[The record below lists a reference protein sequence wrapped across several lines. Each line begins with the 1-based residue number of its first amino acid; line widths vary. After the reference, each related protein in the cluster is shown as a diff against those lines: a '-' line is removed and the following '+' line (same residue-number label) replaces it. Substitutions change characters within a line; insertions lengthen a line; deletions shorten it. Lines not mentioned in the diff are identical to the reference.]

1 MVKEAYIIPIYK
13 DSDRED
19 CNNYRPIS
27 ILPTISKIFEK
38 HLSNEL
44 KEFFRKTNVL
54 NKHQSGFR
62 ENHSC
67 QTALIRLID
76 EWLKDVDNGNCI
88 GSVFIDM
95 KKAFDLVDHEIL
107 LYKLKLHHFSDG
119 TLSLFHSYLSQRQQC
134 VKLGTSFSTPLTI
147 KSGVP
152 QGSILGPLLFLIYIN
167 DIGLLLNQSDIDL
180 YADDTTLYAT
190 GANPSEIQTNL
201 QNDIYS
207 IQKWCTLN
215 NMMINPNKS
224 KCMLIGSKQKIK
236 NINLNLKIDNNAI
249 ENVTSHKILGL
260 YIDKHLQW
268 KVHIDKT
275 CSKISSK
282 ITLLKKISNYLTFD
296 MKKLFH
302 NSYILTTF
310 DYCCTI
316 WGSANKTNL
325 TKVNVLQKRAAK
337 VILQKPNRTPSKEL
351 FLQLKW
357 LSFNNRCKY
366 HTAILIYKCV
376 NNQTPEYLNNIITFS
391 QNHKYNLRS
400 ATHNDIVNTK
410 ANTGYK
416 KRAFSYHSMDIWNSI
431 PIEIRM
437 ACSISAFKR
446 QYKTHLFSNQ

>member
-1 MVKEAYIIPIYK
+1 MVI
-13 DSDRED
+13 
-19 CNNYRPIS
+19 
-27 ILPTISKIFEK
+27 
-38 HLSNEL
+38 
-44 KEFFRKTNVL
+44 VL
-54 NKHQSGFR
+54 
-62 ENHSC
+62 
-67 QTALIRLID
+67 ALF
-76 EWLKDVDNGNCI
+76 
-88 GSVFIDM
+88 FIDM

-249 ENVTSHKILGL
+249 ENVTSHTILGL

-282 ITLLKKISNYLTFD
+282 ITLLKRYQIISL
-296 MKKLFH
+296 
-302 NSYILTTF
+302 
-310 DYCCTI
+310 
-316 WGSANKTNL
+316 
-325 TKVNVLQKRAAK
+325 
-337 VILQKPNRTPSKEL
+337 
-351 FLQLKW
+351 
-357 LSFNNRCKY
+357 
-366 HTAILIYKCV
+366 LI
-376 NNQTPEYLNNIITFS
+376 
-391 QNHKYNLRS
+391 
-400 ATHNDIVNTK
+400 
-410 ANTGYK
+410 
-416 KRAFSYHSMDIWNSI
+416 
-431 PIEIRM
+431 
-437 ACSISAFKR
+437 
-446 QYKTHLFSNQ
+446 